1 MSRFSIF
8 KEGQFHG
15 VFIPK
20 YAAYTELQLVQLQ
33 QELNAIICMT
43 DTSGVTKLFAMLD
56 CLFTNIAAGRRSR
69 VSIVLCKTFAA
80 VLLKPIR
87 KR

>member
-1 MSRFSIF
+1 
-8 KEGQFHG
+8 
-15 VFIPK
+15 
-20 YAAYTELQLVQLQ
+20 L
-33 QELNAIICMT
+33 
-43 DTSGVTKLFAMLD
+43 TKLFAMLD

-87 KR
+87 KLKNLLEFCFHDLSPRKIERRWSGV